1 MPNGDVDSSSDEAAG
16 VMETNMKRKKGEKG
30 RKTHE

>member
-16 VMETNMKRKKGEKG
+16 VEETNIKRKRRERKEKA
-30 RKTHE
+30 